1 MKKLNLQLLVFRIIL
16 MSCMLTGIVGVT
28 MGQQI
33 SVTGTITD
41 GETNEPLP
49 GVNIVVKGTFAG
61 TVTNLD
67 GEYTI
72 ELDNPDATLV
82 ISYIGYADHSEQ
94 ISSRTVIDVALVPDR
109 IGLDEVVVIGYG
121 VIKKS
126 DVTGAVSSVDT
137 EEISKMVV
145 SNAAQ
150 ALQGR
155 ASGVLV
161 TQNSGSPGDAFDIKI
176 RGTGTINN
184 SSPLYVVDGVIV
196 ENISHIPPD
205 NIQSFEAL
213 KDAASS
219 AIYGSRAA
227 NGVIIITTKTG
238 SEGPAVINF
247 SASFSLQD
255 YWKKVEVMDPNEYML
270 FQQMG
275 FREASQINKAYDA
288 YNQNLSPEEMYRIVY
303 ENEPYEGQ
311 FVGNWLDLISQNG
324 LVQKYSL
331 SASGGSNKIT
341 YFVSGNI
348 FDQKGLIIGSGY
360 KDLSL
365 LADVNFKITERLGI
379 RTNINYSNARRSIV
393 PDNTFSEAVT
403 FSPLESTRDQFGLLT
418 YTPYSN
424 VMWYHN
430 NSKYQNLKLLV
441 SLDYKIS
448 PALSFQSRGA
458 FTGDQTFASTF
469 WEAGEY
475 FYYGLN
481 NLTTDIRRSYQER
494 QKVQWENILS
504 YVKDFNK
511 HSINAVGAFTMEAS
525 DYEWMNANIR
535 GGVGNSENTAYL
547 SSGFQSKGV
556 GGTASQWSEVG
567 IVSRINYAYDDRYL
581 LQANMRVDGS
591 SRFINQ
597 RWGFF
602 PSASLGWRISQEDF
616 MNDVGWLDQWKLRIG
631 WGRLGNNRID
641 DYGARTFLSP
651 GFDYVYGLNE
661 RPTHVDG
668 WAPVSIAYEAIS
680 WEKTT
685 TLNLATDIGLFNG
698 LAMNFDYFWKYTSD
712 MLIRVPVVPSAGMDS
727 YPFRNAGEVLNR
739 GFETTLNYRN
749 RVNKFFYDVSLN
761 FSYIHNEVL
770 QLGVRNDPVWG
781 SWSNGYFRTKTEVGH
796 PIGEFYGWVKE
807 GVNETNGEFD
817 FIDTNGDGMISETDR
832 VPIGN
837 PQPKYFSGLNVT
849 LEYGSFDFSMF
860 IQGVFKIDVWNN
872 MLYDLRSFNHTNA
885 FVNTWDQYYL
895 SEALLT
901 GLYPE
906 LNNTENAL
914 LPFPGTSDPGQS
926 YRPSDFYIEDASYLR
941 LKNIQLGYNLPEK
954 ASERLHLKA
963 MRVYIGAMNLF
974 TVTDYSGF
982 DPEVGGGENIARG
995 FDYSNYPQARSF
1007 TFGINLS
1014 F

>member
-1 MKKLNLQLLVFRIIL
+1 MSGMKKLNLQLLVFRIFL
-16 MSCMLTGIVGVT
+16 MSCILTGFGGVT
-28 MGQQI
+28 LGQQI
-33 SVTGTITD
+33 RVTGTVTD

-82 ISYIGYADHSEQ
+82 FSYIGYTEHSEKV
-94 ISSRTVIDVALVPDR
+94 SSRTVIDVVLVPDR

-288 YNQNLSPEEMYRIVY
+288 YNQDLSPEEMYRIVY

-341 YFVSGNI
+341 YYVSGNI
-348 FDQKGLIIGSGY
+348 FDQKGLISGSGY
-360 KDLSL
+360 NDLSL

-379 RTNINYSNARRSIV
+379 RTNVNYSHARRNIV

-424 VMWYHN
+424 VMW
-430 NSKYQNLKLLV
+430 
-441 SLDYKIS
+441 
-448 PALSFQSRGA
+448 
-458 FTGDQTFASTF
+458 
-469 WEAGEY
+469 
-475 FYYGLN
+475 
-481 NLTTDIRRSYQER
+481 
-494 QKVQWENILS
+494 
-504 YVKDFNK
+504 
-511 HSINAVGAFTMEAS
+511 
-525 DYEWMNANIR
+525 
-535 GGVGNSENTAYL
+535 
-547 SSGFQSKGV
+547 
-556 GGTASQWSEVG
+556 
-567 IVSRINYAYDDRYL
+567 
-581 LQANMRVDGS
+581 
-591 SRFINQ
+591 
-597 RWGFF
+597 
-602 PSASLGWRISQEDF
+602 
-616 MNDVGWLDQWKLRIG
+616 
-631 WGRLGNNRID
+631 
-641 DYGARTFLSP
+641 
-651 GFDYVYGLNE
+651 
-661 RPTHVDG
+661 
-668 WAPVSIAYEAIS
+668 
-680 WEKTT
+680 
-685 TLNLATDIGLFNG
+685 
-698 LAMNFDYFWKYTSD
+698 
-712 MLIRVPVVPSAGMDS
+712 
-727 YPFRNAGEVLNR
+727 
-739 GFETTLNYRN
+739 
-749 RVNKFFYDVSLN
+749 
-761 FSYIHNEVL
+761 
-770 QLGVRNDPVWG
+770 
-781 SWSNGYFRTKTEVGH
+781 
-796 PIGEFYGWVKE
+796 
-807 GVNETNGEFD
+807 
-817 FIDTNGDGMISETDR
+817 
-832 VPIGN
+832 
-837 PQPKYFSGLNVT
+837 
-849 LEYGSFDFSMF
+849 
-860 IQGVFKIDVWNN
+860 
-872 MLYDLRSFNHTNA
+872 
-885 FVNTWDQYYL
+885 
-895 SEALLT
+895 
-901 GLYPE
+901 
-906 LNNTENAL
+906 
-914 LPFPGTSDPGQS
+914 
-926 YRPSDFYIEDASYLR
+926 
-941 LKNIQLGYNLPEK
+941 
-954 ASERLHLKA
+954 
-963 MRVYIGAMNLF
+963 
-974 TVTDYSGF
+974 
-982 DPEVGGGENIARG
+982 
-995 FDYSNYPQARSF
+995 
-1007 TFGINLS
+1007 
-1014 F
+1014 